1 MCVINIHDRKSKETP
16 WVSLFIEK
24 NTALYYDPVG
34 IEYIPQEVLNKTRN
48 ESITHNILR
57 ILDDDTFMW
66 GFYCITL
73 VEYMVA
79 GETFLDHTNLFSP
92 KNYEK
97 MIR

>member
-1 MCVINIHDRKSKETP
+1 MINIHERKIKETP

-24 NTALYYDPVG
+24 NTALYSDPVG

-73 VEYMVA
+73 IEYMVA